1 MAATETA
8 SDRFSGIDRWDDAA
22 ALDALVGGQER
33 AVAAVRAAIP
43 ALSAAA
49 QAIAPRLKAGG
60 RLVYAGAGSSAS
72 IAAQDGS
79 ELPGTFGFSRERIV
93 FLIAGGPAAL
103 LDIDGAAEDDIA
115 AGEADVASLGDV
127 SGDVVIAV
135 SASGS
140 TPYTLA
146 VARRAKAGGSLV
158 VGIANNGQAPLL
170 ATADWA
176 VLLETGP
183 EVVAGSTRM
192 GAGTA
197 QKCALGALST
207 LVAIRLGH
215 VHDGMMVSVRADNA
229 KLVVRAR
236 RIVSRIA
243 GVAEN
248 EAEAAL
254 AAAAGD
260 VKIAALACAGAGSA
274 ARARSLLAEAD
285 GHLRTALERLGKP

>member
-1 MAATETA
+1 MAGTETS
-8 SDRFSGIDRWDDAA
+8 SDRYAGIDLWDDAA

-49 QAIAPRLKAGG
+49 QAIAPRLKTGG
-60 RLVYAGAGSSAS
+60 RLIYAGAGSSAS

-79 ELPGTFGFSRERIV
+79 ELPGTFGFPRERIV

-103 LDIDGAAEDDIA
+103 LDIDGAAEDDMA
-115 AGEADVASLGDV
+115 AGEADAAALGDV
-127 SGDVVIAV
+127 AGDAVVAV
-135 SASGS
+135 SASGA

-146 VARRAKAGGSLV
+146 AARRAKAGGALV
-158 VGIANNGQAPLL
+158 VGVANNPRAPLL
-170 ATADWA
+170 ALADRA

-215 VHDGMMVSVRADNA
+215 VHDGMMVSVKADNA
-229 KLVVRAR
+229 KLVARAR

-243 GVAEN
+243 GVAES
-248 EAEAAL
+248 EAETAL
-254 AAAAGD
+254 AAAGGE
-260 VKIAALACAGAGSA
+260 VKVAALACAGAGSA
-274 ARARSLLAEAD
+274 AQARSLLAEAD

>member
-1 MAATETA
+1 MAGTETS
-8 SDRFSGIDRWDDAA
+8 SDRYAGIDLWDDAA

-60 RLVYAGAGSSAS
+60 RLIYAGAGSSAS

-79 ELPGTFGFSRERIV
+79 ELPGTFGFPRGRIV
-93 FLIAGGPAAL
+93 FLIAGGPPAL
-103 LDIDGAAEDDIA
+103 LDIDGAAEDDVA
-115 AGEADVASLGDV
+115 AGEADVAKLGDV
-127 SGDVVIAV
+127 AGDAVVAV
-135 SASGS
+135 SASGA

-146 VARRAKAGGSLV
+146 AARRAKAGGALV
-158 VGIANNGQAPLL
+158 VGVANNPQAPLL
-170 ATADWA
+170 ALADRA
-176 VLLETGP
+176 VLLDTGP

-215 VHDGMMVSVRADNA
+215 VHDGMMVSVKADNA
-229 KLVVRAR
+229 KLVARAR

-243 GVAEN
+243 GVAES
-248 EAEAAL
+248 EAETAL
-254 AAAAGD
+254 AAAGGE
-260 VKIAALACAGAGSA
+260 VKVAALACAGAGSA
-274 ARARSLLAEAD
+274 AEARSLLAEAD